1 MKIGIVTI
9 TNNGYN
15 YGNQLQNY
23 AVKRIYEKLG
33 CTVKTLYNIDGSEYQ
48 ASSLHKLKNYLYIFI
63 KHPSYP
69 ERIREERFRKF
80 GRKYLCFTSSFTFD
94 SIKKILKEKFDYI
107 SVGSDQV
114 WNPYFKCNNIH
125 MDYLLLTFI
134 EPDKRI
140 AFSASIGVNSLPE
153 TIEKKFRNELSRF
166 KAISV
171 RESTA
176 QKYLAE
182 MLDKEISLIIDPT
195 LVLSKEEWARIA
207 KKPKRFNEKE
217 KYVLTYFLGEKTELV
232 EKDLESLSQ
241 SNIKIHHF
249 CDISVPEMYMNGPS
263 EFVYLISHA
272 ACVLTDSFH
281 ASVFSFIFGIPFYVY
296 DRHDQEKNMNSRFDT
311 FLKTFKLQNQYRKNV
326 NKINIEKSDF
336 EAGYELLETER
347 ERAKSFLKKAIKK

>member
-48 ASSLHKLKNYLYIFI
+48 ASLLHKLKNYLYIFI

-80 GRKYLCFTSSFTFD
+80 GKKYLCFTSSFTFD
-94 SIKKILKEKFDYI
+94 SIKKISKENFDYI

-153 TIEKKFRNELSRF
+153 AIEEKFRNELSRF

-171 RESTA
+171 RENTA

-182 MLDKEISLIIDPT
+182 MLDKEICLIVDPT
-195 LVLSKEEWARIA
+195 LMLDREEW
-207 KKPKRFNEKE
+207 KKLSSKPYNFNDKSD
-217 KYVLTYFLGEKTELV
+217 YILTYFLGQKNELVKSDLTLLEKTGIKV
-232 EKDLESLSQ
+232 YHFFEKST
-241 SNIKIHHF
+241 
-249 CDISVPEMYMNGPS
+249 PEMRMLGPREFIYM
-263 EFVYLISHA
+263 ISHA
-272 ACVLTDSFH
+272 RCVLTDSFH
-281 ASVFSFIFGIPFYVY
+281 ASVFSFIFGVPFYVY
-296 DRHDQEKNMNSRFDT
+296 DRLDQEKNMNSRFDT
-311 FLKTFKLQNQYRKNV
+311 FLETFKLQNQYRKNV
-326 NKINIEKSDF
+326 DKISIEKSDF
-336 EAGYELLETER
+336 EAGYELLEAER
-347 ERAKSFLKKAIKK
+347 ERAKSFLKKAIRK